1 MNASLSQLTRGVR
14 VGLSQSFVYKKQ
26 LSSSLSAD
34 DSVAEELLLLSL
46 FEVTSEWSVPVIS
59 MSLRKRCSRF
69 AINISLKELLYLA
82 NRRKKE
88 SKRKYQTELLE
99 RIVTKTS
106 FLIHHD
112 SLNVQTFT
120 Q

>member
-46 FEVTSEWSVPVIS
+46 FELTSEWSVPVMS
-59 MSLRKRCSRF
+59 MSLWKRCSRF
-69 AINISLKELLYLA
+69 AINISLKVLLYLA

-88 SKRKYQTELLE
+88 SKRKYPGGGVLAEKLGRGRGRGVPYL
-99 RIVTKTS
+99 
-106 FLIHHD
+106 
-112 SLNVQTFT
+112 
-120 Q
+120 